1 MNNYFASNKNESRQ
15 THYLNITAPNLRAV
29 ELICIV
35 CCPTKGNLSSYGALD
50 RTEVWYIW
58 TLYGKERENKC
69 KLNESLS

>member
-50 RTEVWYIW
+50 RTEVWYI
-58 TLYGKERENKC
+58 
-69 KLNESLS
+69 